1 MLDLEIK
8 IAMPN
13 LLELGAGVA
22 EAGPDFGKIEGTPHY
37 YSPTQ
42 IFRPARD
49 MGIRPG
55 NFF

>member
-13 LLELGAGVA
+13 LLELGAGVT